1 MEEFLLFLPVVK
13 MNHNLKLTPT
23 QLLRK
28 CQLLLSARPSPKKAC
43 SSPSTNNRATPV
55 NIYPG
60 TGAAGCSNP
69 YARHV
74 AQMFLYLEQ
83 DQATTYLE
91 EERRQMLIH
100 LAGCVKCKSKKK
112 SLDYRLWF
120 VKNVTLM
127 K

>member
-1 MEEFLLFLPVVK
+1 MEEFLLFFPVVK
-13 MNHNLKLTPT
+13 MNRNLKQTTT

-28 CQLLLSARPSPKKAC
+28 YIDANCDVIIFSTRSSPKKAC
-43 SSPSTNNRATPV
+43 SSPSTNNKATPV

-60 TGAAGCSNP
+60 TSAEACSNP
-69 YARHV
+69 YAKHV
-74 AQMFLYLEQ
+74 AQIFLYLEQ

-91 EERRQMLIH
+91 EERRQMLIQ

-112 SLDYRLWF
+112 
-120 VKNVTLM
+120 M

>member
-1 MEEFLLFLPVVK
+1 MEEFLLFFPVVK
-13 MNHNLKLTPT
+13 MNHNLKQTHT

-28 CQLLLSARPSPKKAC
+28 CQLRCNHVQRKALRKLVA

-60 TGAAGCSNP
+60 TSAAACSNP
-69 YARHV
+69 NARHV
-74 AQMFLYLEQ
+74 AQIFLYLEQ

-100 LAGCVKCKSKKK
+100 LEGCVKCIKSKTK
-112 SLDYRLWF
+112 
-120 VKNVTLM
+120 M